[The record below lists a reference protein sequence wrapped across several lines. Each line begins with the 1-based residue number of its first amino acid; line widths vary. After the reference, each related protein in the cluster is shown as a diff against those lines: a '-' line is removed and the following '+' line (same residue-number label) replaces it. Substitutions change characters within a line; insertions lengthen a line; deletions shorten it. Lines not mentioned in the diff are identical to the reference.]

1 MTIQGLTPSGAPAVD
16 RFRQEKAAL
25 SMSRTKDQA
34 TQADPWSE
42 HLRRTLAGYD
52 EALLRG
58 VSAHLFKPRSQWP
71 VEELLER
78 SLATMA
84 NAVVIDRRLK
94 ELEPAQRR
102 VLALIGHSRQPCWD
116 LGNLVFLIMALGDAD
131 GLPPIL
137 ALLEAGLLYPYLAE
151 GPKRLKSF
159 EQWLGQAG
167 TTGLHVF
174 AHPAVTARALG
185 EDLALPDLSV
195 APVAEHNSTT
205 NHASLTT
212 HQEADGLDWLLR
224 LAALWQLLAGGPL
237 RRTQQGTFFKRD
249 LERLTEDPRLG
260 TPPADALAPLPDP
273 ALFVA
278 ALAELEKIAVSS
290 DGEVRAGDLPAVW
303 EEGLLPALAS
313 LYANLFR
320 LESWDAQSGA
330 RETVVNGQG
339 NPFPSAYLLTLLLLA
354 RLPAGAWGEPANLER
369 WLLENHPYWKGE
381 SVRPSQ
387 RRSWLPAFLLGLAQ
401 PLHLVQTTKTPEGN
415 YWVRLSS
422 LGRWLLGL
430 EPQPSAP
437 ASYPQT
443 VLVQPN
449 LEIVAYRQGLT
460 PALIARLSRF
470 ANWKSYGAA
479 CLLQL
484 QPESVYRALQTGWTY
499 EDILQVLQ
507 RHGMRPVPPAVVES
521 LRTWANKRERI
532 TTYPSATLFEFAT
545 ADDLN
550 AALARGLPG
559 MQISDRLVIVPG
571 ENAVDFRHFRLAGTR
586 DYGLP
591 PEKCVEVGADGVT
604 LTIDLARSD
613 LLVETELLRFA
624 APVEDKTDG
633 RRHFRITPESMTAGR
648 AAGLSLRALEEWFPQ
663 RTGQLLSPAGH
674 LLMTGSQV
682 PPAQLRTHLVVH
694 VATPELADGLLQWPG
709 TRALI
714 AERLGPTAL
723 AVAAEQ
729 VDALR
734 QRLTAL
740 GLTLES

>member
-1 MTIQGLTPSGAPAVD
+1 MTIRELTPRGAPVVN
-16 RFRQEKAAL
+16 RFREEKAAL
-25 SMSRTKDQA
+25 SMPRTKDQEA
-34 TQADPWSE
+34 QTDLWSE

-52 EALLRG
+52 EPLLRR

-174 AHPAVTARALG
+174 AHPAVMGRALG
-185 EDLALPDLSV
+185 EDLGLPDLSV
-195 APVAEHNSTT
+195 APAAERNSTT
-205 NHASLTT
+205 HHAPRTT
-212 HQEADGLDWLLR
+212 QEADGLDWLLR
-224 LAALWQLLAGGPL
+224 LAALWQLLAGGAL
-237 RRTQQGTFFKRD
+237 RRTQQGSFFKRD
-249 LERLTEDPRLG
+249 LERLTQDARLG
-260 TPPADALAPLPDP
+260 APPADALAPLPDP

-278 ALAELEKIAVSS
+278 ALAELEKIAGAS

-320 LESWDAQSGA
+320 METWDAQNGA
-330 RETVVNGQG
+330 PEAIVNGRG
-339 NPFPSAYLLTLLLLA
+339 NPFPSAYLLTLLLLG
-354 RLPAGAWGEPANLER
+354 RLPAGAWTAPIDLER
-369 WLLENHPYWKGE
+369 WLSANHPYWKGE

-387 RRSWLPAFLLGLAQ
+387 RRSWLAAFLLGLAQ
-401 PLHLVQTTKTPEGN
+401 PLDVVQTTKAPDGD
-415 YWVRLSS
+415 YWVRLSPM
-422 LGRWLLGL
+422 GRWLLGL
-430 EPQPSAP
+430 GQPPSPP

-470 ANWKSYGAA
+470 ANWKSFGAA
-479 CLLQL
+479 CLLQI
-484 QPESVYRALQTGWTY
+484 QADSVYRALQTGWTY

-559 MQISDRLVIVPG
+559 TQISDRLAIVPG

-591 PEKCVEVGADGVT
+591 PEKCVEVGSDGVT

-624 APVEDKTDG
+624 APVEEKTDG
-633 RRHFRITPESMTAGR
+633 RRQFRMTPESMIAGR

-663 RTGQLLSPAGH
+663 RTGQPLSPAGR
-674 LLMTGSQV
+674 LLMTGGQM
-682 PPAQLRTHLVVH
+682 PPALLRTHLVVH

-723 AVAAEQ
+723 AVAAEH
-729 VDALR
+729 VDGLR
-734 QRLTAL
+734 QRLTGL
-740 GLTLES
+740 GATLES